1 MLVDEVLGGLGP
13 FGQDNIIYPFF
24 GDLQAT
30 QIKAW
35 ETATTKDRG
44 TGREKPGTEKKRRE
58 GPESE
63 FKRQNVFKHA
73 ASASG
78 RSQLFYVL

>member
-13 FGQDNIIYPFF
+13 FGQNNTIHPFL

-35 ETATTKDRG
+35 VTARTKD
-44 TGREKPGTEKKRRE
+44 KGTERETRGIERNSERRKGLE
-58 GPESE
+58 NG
-63 FKRQNVFKHA
+63 FKTH
-73 ASASG
+73 
-78 RSQLFYVL
+78 L